1 MFKKR
6 KNSIYSDTD
15 EVSRICAT
23 CKFAI
28 PLVTVD
34 DLMCPK
40 YGIVK
45 PDFICKKYDYNRLMK
60 RPAKKRI
67 LNTNRFTQEDFSID

>member
-1 MFKKR
+1 MFKKK
-6 KNSIYSDTD
+6 KNSIYSDTN

-23 CKFAI
+23 CKFAT

-40 YGIVK
+40 HGVVK
-45 PDFICKKYDYNRLMK
+45 SDFTCKKYDYNRLMK
-60 RPAKKRI
+60 RPSKKRL
-67 LNTNRFTQEDFSID
+67 LNTDRFSQEDFTID